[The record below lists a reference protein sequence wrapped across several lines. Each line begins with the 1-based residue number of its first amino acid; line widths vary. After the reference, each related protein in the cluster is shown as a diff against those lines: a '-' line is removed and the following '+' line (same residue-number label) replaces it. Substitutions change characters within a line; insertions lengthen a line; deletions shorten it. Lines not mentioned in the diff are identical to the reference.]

1 MSAWGLLVVVGFAA
15 SVDVDVGSLFN
26 FLGFF
31 FGVFAAAAVTSSVL
45 VDAAAFFVDDVEA
58 FAAGSCGNITPPA
71 DPALP
76 CSVWLGVTAFLERA
90 CLAGVAD
97 VALGPGDDDFDAIV
111 QTYPFYSSMEM
122 QYKNSMT
129 SRLVLSIGLGLVLV
143 VMYLGNTRPKVVQLI
158 E

>member
-1 MSAWGLLVVVGFAA
+1 
-15 SVDVDVGSLFN
+15 
-26 FLGFF
+26 
-31 FGVFAAAAVTSSVL
+31 
-45 VDAAAFFVDDVEA
+45 
-58 FAAGSCGNITPPA
+58 
-71 DPALP
+71 
-76 CSVWLGVTAFLERA
+76 
-90 CLAGVAD
+90 LAGVAG

-111 QTYPFYSSMEM
+111 QMYPFYSSMEM